1 MSGQVCLVYHP
12 LYDGRGFS
20 PVTRSWGR
28 YREAR
33 ALFAKLGID
42 RSVTTVQPPLAT
54 MDELTLAHPQH
65 FVERIRGLD
74 AMGTG
79 VFDTPDTVAWAGVF
93 DRARAAV
100 GATMEAVRLVT
111 QGRAKHVF
119 NPGGGLHH
127 AFAERARGFC
137 IFNDIAIAV
146 RSLAQAGFE
155 KVAVIDIDGH
165 HGDGTQEI
173 LYDHGALHISMHQYD
188 GRFFPG
194 TGSVDETGWGV
205 GHGLTLNIPL
215 PRHTGEAAY
224 LDAFRSIVPT
234 AIRAYS
240 PEVILLNFG
249 VDGHHDDPLVKLRL
263 GIRTYRFLAMACH
276 ELAHEVANGRI
287 IVTGSGGY
295 DPDVVSRCWSV
306 LLATLTGQLSGVP
319 ALSPSL
325 ILDAPSPVA
334 TSEAILDALGG
345 TDAWR
350 HPFECLLDHQVP
362 TADPKAGAIV
372 GTTIHRIINEVLP
385 LHLTKYD
392 TRSVPQYDL
401 PGSRTN

>member
-1 MSGQVCLVYHP
+1 MSGAVSLVYHP

-33 ALFAKLGID
+33 ELFSKLGID
-42 RSVTTVQPPLAT
+42 RSITTIEPPLAT
-54 MDELTLAHPQH
+54 IDELTLAHPLR
-65 FVERIRGLD
+65 FVERIRSLD
-74 AMGTG
+74 AAGTG
-79 VFDTPDTVAWAGVF
+79 VFDTPDTVAWPGVF

-111 QGRAKHVF
+111 SGVSSHVF

-137 IFNDIAIAV
+137 IFNDLAIAV
-146 RSLAQAGFE
+146 RALSQAGLE
-155 KVAVIDIDGH
+155 RVAIIDVDGH

-173 LYDHGALHISMHQYD
+173 LYDHGALHISLHQYD

-194 TGSVDETGWGV
+194 TGSIDETGWGA

-215 PRHTGEAAY
+215 PRHTGEEAY
-224 LDAFRSIVPT
+224 LDAFRSIVPA

-240 PEVILLNFG
+240 PQVIVLNFG

-263 GIRTYRFLAMACH
+263 GIRTYRFLAIACH
-276 ELAHEVANGRI
+276 ELAHEVANGRM

-295 DPDVVSRCWSV
+295 DPGVVSRCWSV
-306 LLATLTGQLSGVP
+306 LLATLTGQLSGVRGLP
-319 ALSPSL
+319 PGSFLN
-325 ILDAPSPVA
+325 APSPDA
-334 TSEAILDALGG
+334 ASKAILDAIG
-345 TDAWR
+345 DANAWN
-350 HPFECLLDHQVP
+350 HPFGCLQDRQNPVP
-362 TADPKAGAIV
+362 DPNAGAITA
-372 GTTIHRIINEVLP
+372 TTVHRIINGVLP
-385 LHLTKYD
+385 LRLTKFRF
-392 TRSVPQYDL
+392 T
-401 PGSRTN
+401 

>member
-1 MSGQVCLVYHP
+1 MSGDVFLAYHP

-28 YREAR
+28 YRQAR
-33 ALFAKLGID
+33 ALFAKLGLD
-42 RSVTTVQPPLAT
+42 RSITTIKPPLAT
-54 MDELTLAHPQH
+54 IDELTLAHPPH
-65 FVERIRGLD
+65 FVERVRRLD

-79 VFDTPDTVAWAGVF
+79 PFDTPDTIAWPGVF

-100 GATMEAVRLVT
+100 GATMEAVRRVT
-111 QGRAKHVF
+111 QGEATHVF

-146 RSLAQAGFE
+146 RSLSQAGFN

-173 LYDHGALHISMHQYD
+173 LYDHAALHISMHQYD

-194 TGSVDETGWGV
+194 SGSVDETGWGA
-205 GHGLTLNIPL
+205 GHGLTVNIPL
-215 PRHTGEAAY
+215 PRHTGEEAY
-224 LDAFRSIVPT
+224 LNAFRSIVPT

-240 PEVILLNFG
+240 PDVILLNFG

-263 GIRTYRFLAMACH
+263 GIRTYRFLAIACH
-276 ELAHEVANGRI
+276 ELAHEVANGRL

-306 LLATLTGQLSGVP
+306 LIATLTGQLPDVP
-319 ALSPSL
+319 ALSTRL
-325 ILDAPSPVA
+325 TLDAPSREA
-334 TSEAILDALGG
+334 TSQAILDALGRN
-345 TDAWR
+345 DAWPQ
-350 HPFECLLDHQVP
+350 PFECLLDRQVP
-362 TADPKAGAIV
+362 TSDPKAGAIV
-372 GTTIHRIINEVLP
+372 GATIHRIINEVLP
-385 LHLTKYD
+385 LRLTRHD
-392 TRSVPQYDL
+392 ASNAIHQCLLGL
-401 PGSRTN
+401 PSN